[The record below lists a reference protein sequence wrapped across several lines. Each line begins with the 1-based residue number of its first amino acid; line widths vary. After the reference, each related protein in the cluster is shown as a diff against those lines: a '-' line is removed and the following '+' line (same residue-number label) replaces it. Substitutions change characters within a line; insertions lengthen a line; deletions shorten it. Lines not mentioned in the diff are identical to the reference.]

1 MALLTLRPM
10 STAGSAI
17 TYSSASA
24 SDTFPLSSDGKTF
37 LHVKNAGASS
47 DTVTLVTSGTVGPGL
62 AIADLAVA
70 VANGAEKFIGP
81 LDASLYAVDGIATVT
96 HSYTTSVTVAV
107 ITC

>member
-24 SDTFPLSSDGKTF
+24 SDTFPLDASGKTF
-37 LHVKNAGASS
+37 VHIKNAGASS
-47 DTVTLVTSGTVGPGL
+47 DTVTITTAGTVGPGL
-62 AIADLAVA
+62 AIADLSFA
-70 VANGAEKFIGP
+70 VANGAEKFVGP
-81 LDASLYAVDGIATVT
+81 LDPALYAVDGIATIT

>member
-10 STAGSAI
+10 SATGAAI

-24 SDTFPLSSDGKTF
+24 SDTFPLSPDGKTF

-47 DTVTLVTSGTVGPGL
+47 DTVTLVTPGTVGPGL
-62 AIADLAVA
+62 AIADHTVA
-70 VANGAEKFIGP
+70 VANGTEVFIGP
-81 LDASLYAVDGIATVT
+81 LSASLYAVDGVATVT